1 MIQVCLGL
9 GSNVEPERNLRAAVA
24 TLAGALGDFAL
35 SPVYRSQAVG
45 FEGDAF
51 LNLVALGYTERTIA
65 ELLELIEE
73 LHAAAGRRR
82 GGSRFAART
91 LDVDLLSYGGAVD
104 PALGVPRSDIT
115 RYDFVLVPL
124 TDLAPNFQHPLTG
137 EAVSGLRSHHDSALE
152 LVQCEL
158 M

>member
-1 MIQVCLGL
+1 MIQVYLGL

-24 TLAGALGDFAL
+24 ALAGALSDLRL

-51 LNLVALGYTERTIA
+51 LNLVVVGSTDRSIVG
-65 ELLELIEE
+65 LLELIEE

-82 GGSRFAART
+82 GEDRFAPRT
-91 LDVDLLSYGGAVD
+91 LDVDLLSYGQAVD
-104 PALGVPRSDIT
+104 PERGVPRSDIT
-115 RYDFVLVPL
+115 HYDFVLVPL
-124 TDLAPNFQHPLTG
+124 AELAPGFRHPVTG
-137 EAVSGLRSHHDSALE
+137 EAATGLRPRFGSALE
-152 LVQCEL
+152 AVSCEL